1 MKHVIFGSGG
11 LLSSRNTRLFYLA
24 TFLTTLSEGTFGL
37 ATLIYVAQEQGT
49 TLALGFLMILTMLP
63 SLLLGPFAGVV
74 IDRMNRATLATLGA
88 AGRLVSVLGLMALSL
103 VDGAGIVAFYVF
115 VALYYTFWYLASP
128 NTDSLLREILEPE
141 QYVAGSSL
149 AQGVYQF
156 GLIISTVAAGAVI
169 AAVGVSSAFILVAV
183 VVVGVGLCFHLLSR
197 ETRRAGGRG
206 QAAPARA
213 SFFGDLKE
221 GFAQFGRN
229 RTTLVYALA
238 VGLVLP
244 AYQALNV
251 LVAPLVFD
259 LLKGDEFELG
269 LVDSAAAVGSIIAAA
284 VCVVFEKRLRM
295 VGLPLVFSL
304 LFGAASVALLP
315 NSGTVPVAIV
325 AYVLV
330 GVFIGNVRVLA
341 RAKLYEVVDSSV
353 IGRVMGTISTAALAA
368 AVLFSLAAGML
379 GELGLHVAYYV
390 LTVVLVLAGLVVG
403 VHVLT
408 HRTATRKAE
417 AASASSPS

>member
-1 MKHVIFGSGG
+1 MKRVIFGSGG
-11 LLSSRNTRLFYLA
+11 LLNSRNNRLFYLA

-37 ATLIYVAQEQGT
+37 ATIIYVAQEQGT

-74 IDRMNRATLATLGA
+74 IDRMNRATLAMLGA

-115 VALYYTFWYLASP
+115 VALYYMFWYLASP
-128 NTDSLLREILEPE
+128 NADSLLREILEPE

-169 AAVGVSSAFILVAV
+169 ATVGVSSAFILVAV
-183 VVVGVGLCFHLLSR
+183 VVVGVGVCFHLLSR
-197 ETRRAGGRG
+197 GTRRTASQGEK
-206 QAAPARA
+206 AAPVRS

-229 RTTLVYALA
+229 RATLVYALA
-238 VGLVLP
+238 GGLVLP

-259 LLKGDEFELG
+259 LLEGNEFELG

-284 VCVVFEKRLRM
+284 VCVTFEKRLRM
-295 VGLPLVFSL
+295 VGLPLVLSL

-315 NSGTVPVAIV
+315 NSGTVPVAFV

-330 GVFIGNVRVLA
+330 GIFIGNVRVLS
-341 RAKLYEVVDSSV
+341 RAKLYEVVDSAV
-353 IGRVMGTISTAALAA
+353 IGRVMSTISAAALAA

-379 GELGLHVAYYV
+379 GGLGLHVAYYALTGV
-390 LTVVLVLAGLVVG
+390 LLLAGLVVAA
-403 VHVLT
+403 HVLT
-408 HRTATRKAE
+408 NRTADRKAE
-417 AASASSPS
+417 AAKAG